1 VIKLDWNIFWIIFNI
16 LVLFFL
22 LRIFLFKPL
31 NNIAAKR
38 TELVQSEITSA
49 EEKNKKAGELKDQ
62 YEKSLS
68 NAKEESAQIVGSAKE
83 RAQVQYDQIVEKANA
98 DAAQIV
104 SQAHKTAE
112 LDYEQTMR
120 GARSELA
127 DVAMAAAIKLI
138 GESVNDESNKALL
151 DRYLA
156 EEGQNR

>member
-1 VIKLDWNIFWIIFNI
+1 MIKLDWNIFWIIFNI

-22 LRIFLFKPL
+22 LRIFLFKPQ

-38 TELVQSEITSA
+38 TELVQGEITSA
-49 EEKNKKAGELKDQ
+49 EEKNKQAEALRDQ

-83 RAQVQYDQIVEKANA
+83 RAQIQYDQIVEKANA

-104 SQAHKTAE
+104 SQAQKTAE

-127 DVAMAAAIKLI
+127 DVAMAAAMKLI